1 MNKYGQA
8 EYAAEILK
16 QISEKMLSAGII
28 TDEQKK
34 RLDSLILKI
43 AIVVSA
49 QYWRLEFVRF
59 DDTIQ

>member
-16 QISEKMLSAGII
+16 QITEKMLSAGII

-34 RLDSLILKI
+34 RLDK
-43 AIVVSA
+43 
-49 QYWRLEFVRF
+49 QNT
-59 DDTIQ
+59 DDCYGHFCTVLAA

>member
-16 QISEKMLSAGII
+16 QITEKMFSAGII

-34 RLDSLILKI
+34 RLDKHQSLP
-43 AIVVSA
+43 SP
-49 QYWRLEFVRF
+49 WMR
-59 DDTIQ
+59 

>member
-16 QISEKMLSAGII
+16 QITEKMFSAGII

-34 RLDSLILKI
+34 RLDK
-43 AIVVSA
+43 
-49 QYWRLEFVRF
+49 QYIDVCFSRF
-59 DDTIQ
+59 CTVLAACICQVC

>member
-16 QISEKMLSAGII
+16 QISEKMLSSGII

-34 RLDSLILKI
+34 RLDKQIIDDCYS
-43 AIVVSA
+43 
-49 QYWRLEFVRF
+49 RF
-59 DDTIQ
+59 CTVLAA